1 MNILKLSLL
10 STLIFQLNFN
20 SFGQTTGQE
29 HNPFGKK
36 PSELHAGSGQAAKQK
51 YKASMNGWEVNLETA
66 QAISIKTGKPI
77 LANFTGTDWCGWCIR
92 LKKEVFVKDE
102 FIKWANE
109 NFVLLELDFPK
120 RFALPANI
128 KEQNQQ
134 LAQAFGV
141 RGYPTIWAFTISTN
155 EETGKSE
162 IKGLAKTGYV
172 AGGPKSW
179 IKDFEGKLA
188 ANKVKTPE

>member
-10 STLIFQLNFN
+10 STLILLLNIN
-20 SFGQTTGQE
+20 SFAQE
-29 HNPFGKK
+29 NNPFGKN
-36 PSELHAGSGQAAKQK
+36 PSASNKGYGQASEQK
-51 YKASMNGWEVNLETA
+51 YKASMKGWEVNLEIA
-66 QAISIKTGKPI
+66 QAISAKTGKPI

-109 NFVLLELDFPK
+109 NFVLLELDFPR
-120 RFALPANI
+120 RFVLPSNI
-128 KEQNQQ
+128 KQQNQQ

-155 EETGKSE
+155 TETGKSE

-188 ANKVKTPE
+188 ANKVRKTE

>member
-10 STLIFQLNFN
+10 STFIFQLNFN
-20 SFGQTTGQE
+20 SFGQAIGQE
-29 HNPFGKK
+29 HSLFEKK
-36 PSELHAGSGQAAKQK
+36 PSELNGGYGQASEQK
-51 YKASMNGWEVNLETA
+51 YKASMNGWEVNLEIA
-66 QAISIKTGKPI
+66 QAISVKTGKPI

-120 RFALPANI
+120 RFVLPANI
-128 KEQNQQ
+128 MQQNQQ

-155 EETGKSE
+155 AETGERK

-172 AGGPKSW
+172 AGGPKGW

-188 ANKVKTPE
+188 ASKVKTP

>member
-1 MNILKLSLL
+1 MNIPKLSLL
-10 STLIFQLNFN
+10 PALILLLNIN
-20 SFGQTTGQE
+20 SFAQE
-29 HNPFGKK
+29 NNPFGKN
-36 PSELHAGSGQAAKQK
+36 PSASNEAYDQASEQK
-51 YKASMNGWEVNLETA
+51 YKASMNGWEVNLEKA

-77 LANFTGTDWCGWCIR
+77 LANFTGTDWCGWCIK

-109 NFVLLELDFPK
+109 NFVLLELDFPR

-128 KEQNQQ
+128 KQQNQQ
-134 LAQAFGV
+134 LSQAFGV
-141 RGYPTIWAFTISTN
+141 RGYPTLWAFTISTN
-155 EETGKSE
+155 SETGQSE

-188 ANKVKTPE
+188 ASKIKTPQ

>member
-10 STLIFQLNFN
+10 STFIILLNIN
-20 SFGQTTGQE
+20 SFAQTAE
-29 HNPFGKK
+29 
-36 PSELHAGSGQAAKQK
+36 SE
-51 YKASMNGWEVNLETA
+51 YKASMNGWEVNLEIA
-66 QAISIKTGKPI
+66 QAISVKTGKPI

-109 NFVLLELDFPK
+109 NFVLLELDFPR
-120 RFALPANI
+120 RFVLPTNI
-128 KEQNQQ
+128 KQQNQQ

-155 EETGKSE
+155 AETGKSE
-162 IKGLAKTGYV
+162 IKGLATTGYV

-188 ANKVKTPE
+188 ASKVKTPE

>member
-1 MNILKLSLL
+1 MNIPKLSLL
-10 STLIFQLNFN
+10 STLILLLNIN
-20 SFGQTTGQE
+20 SFAQE
-29 HNPFGKK
+29 NNPFGKN
-36 PSELHAGSGQAAKQK
+36 PSTSNEGYGQASEQK
-51 YKASMNGWEVNLETA
+51 YKASMKGWEVNLEIA
-66 QAISIKTGKPI
+66 QAISAKTGKPI

-102 FIKWANE
+102 FIQWANE
-109 NFVLLELDFPK
+109 NFVLLELDFPR

-128 KEQNQQ
+128 KQQNQQ
-134 LAQAFGV
+134 LSQAFGI

-155 EETGKSE
+155 TETGQSE

-188 ANKVKTPE
+188 ASKVKTPQ